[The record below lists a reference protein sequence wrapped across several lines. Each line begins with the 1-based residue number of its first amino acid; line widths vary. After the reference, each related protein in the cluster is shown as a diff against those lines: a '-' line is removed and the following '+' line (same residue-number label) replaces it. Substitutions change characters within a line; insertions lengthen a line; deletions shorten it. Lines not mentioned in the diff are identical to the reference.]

1 MHVKATDKIWN
12 EIEAN
17 ITKMFQERSNHASN
31 WETHGI
37 DLTTLQ
43 ARCWASAVTPEQ
55 LAMVDA
61 LGEKFF
67 SRYDDVNLRI
77 KHKGGI
83 GGILNTYTDVRVP
96 FVPARLMPAKWHSWD
111 SDARPV
117 VTDPEIIAIAE
128 KREAAIRTVDAERSA
143 FVERAKQA
151 YKQCTS
157 INQLVKLWPAARDLL
172 DQDVREKLDA
182 KPARTKPEDMAIDA
196 ALISNLQVDM
206 LKARVAQ

>member
-12 EIEAN
+12 EIEVN
-17 ITKMFQERSNHASN
+17 ITAMFHERSLHASN

-37 DLTTLQ
+37 DMTTLQ

-55 LAMVDA
+55 IAMIDA
-61 LGEKFF
+61 LGDKFF
-67 SRYDDVNLRI
+67 SRYDDVQLRI
-77 KHKGGI
+77 KHKSVGGVI
-83 GGILNTYTDVRVP
+83 NTYTDVRVP
-96 FVPARLMPAKWHSWD
+96 FTPPRLMPAKWYGWD

-128 KREAAIRTVDAERSA
+128 KREVAIHAINAERTA

-151 YKQCTS
+151 YKQCSS

-172 DQDVREKLDA
+172 DKDVRDKLDA
-182 KPARTKPEDMAIDA
+182 KPARTKPEDMGIDT
-196 ALISNLQVDM
+196 ALISHLQVDM